1 MDAVIAVDLG
11 ATSGRVVLTT
21 FHDGCPRLTEVHR
34 FSTAARRSEDGLRLD
49 VVPLFE
55 DIQAGIGLAMA
66 AAHGDVAAVGI
77 DCWAVDYGLLGDDQ
91 LLDLPYNYRDERTA
105 AGRELIAG
113 RIAPDELYARTG
125 LQDLPI
131 NTINQLGHDLLSGR
145 LEKARH
151 LLLLPDLLGHWLT
164 GRIVAE
170 RTNASTTG
178 LLDPR
183 TGGWDWDLID
193 RLGLPRRIFPEV
205 VEPGTVL
212 GPITNGPAAG
222 IPLVAVGSHDTA
234 SAVVGAPLQDDGDVF
249 ISSGTWSLVGMELPA
264 PVLTDESRLKNFTN
278 EGGVDG
284 TVRYLKNVMGL
295 WVISEAIRQWEA
307 EGHGHSPAALARA
320 ARRVTDAPVFDVNH
334 PSLLPPGDMPARVK
348 ALLGGDE
355 RLDDPTFFTRSVLE
369 SLAAAYAD
377 TIAELAHLTGRR
389 PRRVVIVGG
398 GSANTLLN
406 QLTADRTGLPVL
418 AGPVEAT
425 AIGNSLIQA
434 RAVGLLHGS
443 LSELRKISM
452 MSTDLTSYQPSP
464 ERPVG
469 LLREIVTL
477 SNEFGADPAFTRA
490 GGGNSSV
497 KSGGVLWIKPS
508 GVSMATLSTDDLVP
522 LAVDVLNGALASP
535 DPDPALGDPV
545 NHLATLARL
554 DDGPRRPSVEILFH
568 ALIDDTFVL
577 HTHPLLI
584 NAVTCN
590 ADGEDLTRR
599 LFGDQVLWVP
609 YVDPGLPLAR
619 EIAARRAA
627 YTERT
632 GRPAP
637 TTTFL
642 MNHGLIVSGDDPDQV
657 RSESHRVMRRVQQA
671 VDAAAGSLPAVA
683 EAFRAAVGA
692 EFTALDASPIATQ
705 FPLTEAGAR
714 FLHEGPLIPDQI
726 VYAGSFPVVL
736 NEGDDAAAAVRRH
749 REKHGV
755 DPVIAVSPGLGVVAV
770 GTDEK
775 QATTALEVYV
785 DALTVGQAAT
795 ALGRVRALDERE
807 RRFIENWEAEA
818 YRKQVATE

>member
-1 MDAVIAVDLG
+1 MNAVISVDLG
-11 ATSGRVVLTT
+11 ATSGRVVLTR
-21 FHDGCPRLTEVHR
+21 FDGARAELTEVHR
-34 FSTAARRSEDGLRLD
+34 FSTAAHSIDSGLRLD
-49 VVPLFE
+49 VVALFDE
-55 DIQAGIGLAMA
+55 IQTGIGLAMA

-77 DCWAVDYGLLGDDQ
+77 DCWAVDYGLLNEEG

-105 AGRELIAG
+105 EGRAVVEAVIPHREL
-113 RIAPDELYARTG
+113 YSRTG
-125 LQDLPI
+125 LQDVVF
-131 NTINQLGHDLLSGR
+131 NTINQFGHDLSTGR
-145 LEKARH
+145 LERATGF
-151 LLLLPDLLGHWLT
+151 LMLPDLLGFWLT
-164 GRIVAE
+164 GRAVAE
-170 RTNASTTG
+170 RTNASSTA

-183 TGGWDWDLID
+183 TGRWDWAVID
-193 RLGLPRRIFPEV
+193 RLGLPRRIFPEL

-212 GPITNGPAAG
+212 GDIITGPAAG

-234 SAVVGAPLQDDGDVF
+234 SAVVGAPLEDDGDVF
-249 ISSGTWSLVGMELPA
+249 ISSGTWSLVGMELSA
-264 PVLTDESRLKNFTN
+264 PVLTEESRLANFTN

-295 WVISEAIRQWEA
+295 WVISEAIRHWDSQ
-307 EGHGHSPAALARA
+307 GHRHSPAALAQA

-334 PSLLPPGDMPARVK
+334 PSLLPPGNMPARVK

-355 RLDDPTFFTRSVLE
+355 RLDDPAFFTRSVLE

-522 LAVDVLNGALASP
+522 LAVDVLNSALASP

-590 ADGEDLTRR
+590 ADGEELTRR

-671 VDAAAGSLPAVA
+671 VDAATGGLPAVA
-683 EAFRAAVGA
+683 EAFRTALGV
-692 EFTALDASPIATQ
+692 EFTALDSGEVAVG
-705 FPLTEAGAR
+705 FPSTEAGAR

-726 VYAGSFPVVL
+726 VYSGSFPLVL
-736 NEGDDAAAAVRRH
+736 AEGDDAEAAVRRH
-749 REKHGV
+749 REQHGV
-755 DPVIAVSPGLGVVAV
+755 APVIAVVPGLGVIAV
-770 GTDEK
+770 GADQK
-775 QATTALEVYV
+775 QAQTALEVYV
-785 DALTVGQAAT
+785 DALTVGRAAT